1 MMTVNTLAD
10 GKQLLKAWAY
20 SQNALQ
26 LCVASTHSI
35 SVCQSLH
42 TEYVANLSSL
52 DLGTS
57 TLGVCFRR
65 CKAEAAVHP
74 MPFSKALECTAASAL
89 QVPAERSSTLY
100 CDHYEL

>member
-1 MMTVNTLAD
+1 MTVNTLAD
-10 GKQLLKAWAY
+10 ETQQLKAWAQP
-20 SQNALQ
+20 QNALQ

-35 SVCQSLH
+35 SVRQSLH
-42 TEYVANLSSL
+42 KEYVANLSSL
-52 DLGTS
+52 DLGTA

-65 CKAEAAVHP
+65 CKAEAAVH
-74 MPFSKALECTAASAL
+74 SKALLKGIECTAVSAL